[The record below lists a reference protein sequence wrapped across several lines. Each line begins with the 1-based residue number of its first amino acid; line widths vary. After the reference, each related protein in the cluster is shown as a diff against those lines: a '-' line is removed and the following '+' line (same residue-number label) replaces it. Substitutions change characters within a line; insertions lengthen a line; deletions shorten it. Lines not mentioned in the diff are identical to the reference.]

1 MINTDVENKTAH
13 SAGYH
18 NNLGPGNGKSTCEE
32 DASETQF

>member
-18 NNLGPGNGKSTCEE
+18 NNLGQEMGNPHVRKMP
-32 DASETQF
+32 APQL